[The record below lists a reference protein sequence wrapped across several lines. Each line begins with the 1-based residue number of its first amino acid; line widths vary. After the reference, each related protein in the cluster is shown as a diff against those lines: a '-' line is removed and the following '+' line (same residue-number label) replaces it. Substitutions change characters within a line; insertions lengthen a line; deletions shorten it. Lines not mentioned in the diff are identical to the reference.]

1 MRTMRPSF
9 PLVSS
14 LVLAAFALAGCG
26 ETGGEAAPAPAA
38 SVSEAPGAQDID
50 LSRLGFNEGDEE
62 NAVVRIVEFS
72 DFGCVFCAR
81 FHMNDYEVL
90 HQEFI
95 AGGDVLWKYV
105 PITIGGFP
113 NGEAAAISG
122 ECAGAQNR
130 FAPMRDLL
138 YETREEWMAETGDL
152 DGLFRSY
159 AQQAGL
165 DVDAFD
171 ACVQG
176 DAAEARLAEANQLA
190 VSLGVRGTPTF
201 IVEGFPVQGAPPLD
215 SFQDAL
221 RELIAETRAAAPGS

>member
-1 MRTMRPSF
+1 MRPSF

-26 ETGGEAAPAPAA
+26 ETGGEAAPAPAT

-62 NAVVRIVEFS
+62 NAVVRVVEFS

-81 FHMNDYEVL
+81 FHMNDYEEL

-122 ECAGAQNR
+122 QCAGEQDR

-176 DAAEARLAEANQLA
+176 DAAEARLAESNQLA

-215 SFQDAL
+215 AFQDAL